1 MSLPRAI
8 TLPAELPPLIPREN
22 LFGNPDRTRPE
33 VSPDGESL
41 AYLAPH
47 EGVLNVWVRSIGGDH
62 DRPVTRERR
71 RGIQWYAWARNS
83 GQILYVQDKEGDE
96 NWHIYSLDLET
107 LQERDLTP
115 RQNIQA
121 RFVAV
126 EHDFPDD
133 VLVSLNDRDPR
144 FHDIYQLD
152 LRSGAL
158 NLRAENSEGFMSWQA
173 DHQLRL
179 RAAVKADPDGTVVL
193 MVRDEEAAP
202 WRTLLRWEFE
212 DSITSRPL
220 GFTPDNRG
228 LFIVSS
234 EGSDTSQLREV
245 DLSSGRQKLLAQ
257 DEGADVDE
265 VVLHP
270 IRHTVQAVGFDGGR
284 LRWQVLDSS
293 IAEDFAYL
301 QKVQRGDFHITSRD
315 RDDRVWIVCFKVD
328 DGPARYYA
336 YRRDT
341 PSAELLF
348 STREVL
354 ESATLARMEPV
365 SIRARDGLMMTGY
378 LTTPAG
384 IEARDLPMVLR
395 VHGGPWARDSW
406 GCHEEVQWLANRGYA
421 VLQVNYRGSIGFG
434 KTFTNAGDREWGGK
448 MQEDLL
454 DAVDWAVEKG
464 VADPR
469 RVAVLGGSYGGY
481 AVLAGL
487 AFTPDRFACGVDIVG
502 PSSLLTLLE
511 TMPPYWKPW
520 ESVFFKR
527 VGHPERDEEFLRSRS
542 PLFKADCIDRPLL
555 IAQGANDPRVKRA
568 ESLQIVEALRKRGK
582 IVEYVEYADEGH
594 GFVRPEN
601 RLDFYMKAEKFLA
614 THIGGRYQE

>member
-1 MSLPRAI
+1 MP
-8 TLPAELPPLIPREN
+8 PELPPLIPREH

-33 VSPDGESL
+33 VSPNGASL

-47 EGVLNVWVRSIGGDH
+47 EGVLNIWVRSIGENN
-62 DRPVTRERR
+62 DRPVTRDRR
-71 RGIQWYAWARNS
+71 RGIRWYTWARNN
-83 GQILYVQDKEGDE
+83 GQILYVQDKGGDE

-126 EHDFPDD
+126 EHDFPDH
-133 VLVSLNDRDPR
+133 VLVGLNDRDPR
-144 FHDIYQLD
+144 FHDIYHLN

-179 RAAVKADPDGTVVL
+179 RAAVKTGSDGTVDL

-212 DSITSRPL
+212 DSITSGPL
-220 GFTPDNRG
+220 GFTPDNQG
-228 LFIVSS
+228 LFILSS
-234 EGSDTSQLREV
+234 RGSDTSQLREIE
-245 DLSSGRQKLLAQ
+245 LSSGRQKMLAQ
-257 DEGADVDE
+257 DEGSDVAE

-270 IRHTVQAVGFDGGR
+270 IRHTVQAVGFDEGR
-284 LRWQVLDSS
+284 FRWQVLDTS

-301 QKVQRGDFHITSRD
+301 KKVQRGDFHITSRD
-315 RDDRVWIVCFKVD
+315 RDDRVWIVCFQTD
-328 DGPARYYA
+328 DGPTRYYA
-336 YRRDT
+336 YQRDT
-341 PSAELLF
+341 RSAELLF
-348 STREVL
+348 SSREVL

-365 SIRARDGLMMTGY
+365 SIRARDGLQMIGY
-378 LTTPAG
+378 LTTPSG
-384 IEARDLPMVLR
+384 IEARGLPMVLR

-406 GCHEEVQWLANRGYA
+406 GNQEEVQWLANRGYA

-434 KTFTNAGDREWGGK
+434 KKFINAGDREWGGK
-448 MQEDLL
+448 MQDDLL

-464 VADPR
+464 IADPR
-469 RVAVLGGSYGGY
+469 RVAILGGSYGGY

-487 AFTPDRFACGVDIVG
+487 AFTPDRFTCGVDIVG
-502 PSSLLTLLE
+502 PSSLLTLL
-511 TMPPYWKPW
+511 TTTPPYWKPW
-520 ESVFFKR
+520 EPVFFKR

-542 PLFKADCIDRPLL
+542 PLFKADCINRPLL

-582 IVEYVEYADEGH
+582 VVEYVEYPDEGH

-601 RLDFYMKAEKFLA
+601 RLDFYTKAEKFLA
-614 THIGGRYQE
+614 THIGGRYQD